1 MALNAPRT
9 LNQRA
14 IGLLMSQCYWR
25 YFASAAS
32 ASDYTSE
39 DVKPFIGSW
48 DVHLDIVVNTTLY
61 QITQLPS

>member
-14 IGLLMSQCYWR
+14 IVLMPQCYWR

-32 ASDYTSE
+32 ASDYTS
-39 DVKPFIGSW
+39 ILRMLSR
-48 DVHLDIVVNTTLY
+48 L
-61 QITQLPS
+61 